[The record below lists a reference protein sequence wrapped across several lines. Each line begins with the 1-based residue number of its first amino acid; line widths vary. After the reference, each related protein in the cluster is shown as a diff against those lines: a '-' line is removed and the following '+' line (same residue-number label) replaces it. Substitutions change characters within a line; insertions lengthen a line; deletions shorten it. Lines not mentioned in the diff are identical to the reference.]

1 MLQSH
6 SQWFCYEK
14 FVFHKFWSIKNLHT
28 TMHTFI
34 YVLIP
39 NMFYYFVFHYFQ
51 FHPWPHQHS
60 QGVPCFLVI
69 CPLRLLVFLY
79 RLLLVIRGILWQI
92 ISRPISLILDPCSND
107 KKTNIFFWYYIPC
120 CCFFPSLQPLIS
132 FSILCL
138 RKKKKQ
144 EK

>member
-1 MLQSH
+1 
-6 SQWFCYEK
+6 
-14 FVFHKFWSIKNLHT
+14 
-28 TMHTFI
+28 MHTFI

-107 KKTNIFFWYYIPC
+107 KKTNIFFGTISLVVV
-120 CCFFPSLQPLIS
+120 FFQACNLLSLSLFCVS
-132 FSILCL
+132 EK
-138 RKKKKQ
+138 RKNKKSKV
-144 EK
+144 K